1 MRQISKLIVAAVE
14 AKMSKNNKK
23 QISIEKQQVSN
34 GLSHHGDVLS
44 NAFEIEVCEFDQE
57 SVNEVRRQILNA
69 AASSPSPMKPI
80 ILAIDSYGGSV
91 YGALKIID
99 TIKEIPNPV
108 ITMAIGKA
116 MSAGALLLTQGDI
129 RIATP
134 NSKIM
139 IHEVIGGFF
148 GTTSEINTNTS
159 EMNKIND
166 QVLSM
171 IAHKTSFKTLKK
183 LKEWM
188 KKNGPGDIF
197 ISPKEAKTLGIIDDI
212 GWPKV
217 QENIVYRI
225 AIKK

>member
-1 MRQISKLIVAAVE
+1 MSRNKKSKLLLEEQDATHNAAGYTEV
-14 AKMSKNNKK
+14 
-23 QISIEKQQVSN
+23 VSN
-34 GLSHHGDVLS
+34 G
-44 NAFEIEVCEFDQE
+44 FEINVCEFDSN
-57 SVNEVRRQILNA
+57 SVNDIRKQILS
-69 AASSPSPMKPI
+69 AASSNPMRPI

-148 GTTSEINTNTS
+148 GSTSEMNTNTS
-159 EMNKIND
+159 ELNKIND
-166 QVLSM
+166 QILSM

-183 LKEWM
+183 LKDWM
-188 KKNGPGDIF
+188 RKNGPGDIF
-197 ISPKEAKTLGIIDDI
+197 ISPREAKNLGMIDEI

-217 QENIVYRI
+217 QEKIVYSI